1 MPPKLKRITPRTK
14 KYRKDKKD
22 RKVIK
27 KSSPKTL
34 TKKSSPKS
42 QKKKSSPTETFSP
55 KTQIH
60 TYSENDMIFYPQN
73 INSMM
78 MDQDPPYKY
87 PTEFTGNMEKHT
99 DNSQYEL
106 GYKSPLNYNYREELP
121 PLMGRKSL
129 SLGGKKRRTRKY
141 KGAAKRLLPPS
152 LSPVDPRR
160 KVARVGFLNTPQGIE
175 NINGVMNPAHG
186 NHSPHVA
193 QNLGN
198 LFELEDEE
206 PQVEVINGITYYNG
220 LPSQGGK
227 RKSRRK
233 SRRKSMSRR

>member
-1 MPPKLKRITPRTK
+1 
-14 KYRKDKKD
+14 
-22 RKVIK
+22 
-27 KSSPKTL
+27 
-34 TKKSSPKS
+34 
-42 QKKKSSPTETFSP
+42 
-55 KTQIH
+55 
-60 TYSENDMIFYPQN
+60 
-73 INSMM
+73 MM

-106 GYKSPLNYNYREELP
+106 GYKSPVNYSYKEELS

-141 KGAAKRLLPPS
+141 KGAGPKRRRSSLPPS
-152 LSPVDPRR
+152 LSPEHPGR

-186 NHSPHVA
+186 NHSPQVP
-193 QNLGN
+193 QNLN
-198 LFELEDEE
+198 DIFAEE
-206 PQVEVINGITYYNG
+206 EGPTQQQVMLPDGRIIYVDLNDG

>member
-42 QKKKSSPTETFSP
+42 SPKETFSP

-141 KGAAKRLLPPS
+141 KGAAKRKEPHM
-152 LSPVDPRR
+152 SPDRNA
-160 KVARVGFLNTPQGIE
+160 KVAKIYNGLNTPQGIE
-175 NINGVMNPAHG
+175 IINGVMNPPHG
-186 NHSPHVA
+186 NHSPQVA
-193 QNLGN
+193 QDLGN